1 MKITKQFLKQI
12 IKEELDASMN
22 EQELDEGFMDFFGG
36 NKKSLE
42 SELNSLYEELL
53 ALINEWGLKN
63 KDLLTN
69 KDLQTKENAAMLA
82 NLQSISRSL
91 ASEVAKARGK

>member
-36 NKKSLE
+36 NEKSLE

-82 NLQSISRSL
+82 TLQSISRSL

>member
-1 MKITKQFLKQI
+1 MKITKQTLKQI
-12 IKEELDASMN
+12 IKEELDSSMN

-36 NKKSLE
+36 NQKSLE

-63 KDLLTN
+63 KDLLT
-69 KDLQTKENAAMLA
+69 KENAAMLA
-82 NLQSISRSL
+82 TLQSISKSL
-91 ASEVAKARGK
+91 VSEVAKTRRK